1 MAIYHYSQKP
11 LSRKSGRSAPAA
23 AAYRSGVKLEGPD
36 GVAHDYRRRSGVLS
50 SSIVAPE
57 GATWARDRQALWLA
71 AEASEARR
79 DARVAREHEVA
90 LPSELGRDD
99 QVALAESFA
108 REIRDAY
115 GVAVDVAVH
124 QGHGDARNVHAHIL
138 ATTREATAEGLD
150 TKVAPE
156 LSDKKRAGLGL
167 GKASAELD
175 QWRQRWERLTN
186 EHLAE
191 AQNSARVDHRSLADQ
206 GVDRSP
212 QPKMGAAHAMERR
225 GITTERGT
233 AALEVERA
241 NQDPD
246 HRFEVALQRQREHVA
261 KLEERAQ
268 RAPSEVVHGHR
279 SPRVRAA
286 REVAGPQYRAHEQ
299 SLRSARR
306 EAQLADQR
314 YQWARDQYRPYT
326 GLVGVL
332 RSLAHPIQRYRA
344 AASLEHAASEA
355 DRADQA
361 VDDEREVG
369 REWRAWARGPNV
381 SARIRERAGEIRDGL
396 EARAELPSARERLQ
410 ALEQRLE
417 PDTGPD
423 HAQQGSHGHTAG
435 RDDDEHEHEP
445 DGPRM

>member
-11 LSRKSGRSAPAA
+11 VSRRSGRSAPAA
-23 AAYRSGVKLEGPD
+23 AAYRAAARLEGPD
-36 GVAHDYRRRSGVLS
+36 GRTHDYRRRSGVLS
-50 SSIVAPE
+50 STIVAPE
-57 GATWARDRQALWLA
+57 GASWARDRQQLWSA
-71 AEASEARR
+71 AEAAEARK

-156 LSDKKRAGLGL
+156 LSDKKRAAQGL
-167 GKASAELD
+167 GKASVELEG
-175 QWRQRWERLTN
+175 WRQRWEKLCN

-191 AQNSARVDHRSLADQ
+191 AQCSTRIDHRSLEAQ
-206 GVDRSP
+206 GISREP
-212 QPKMGAAHAMERR
+212 APKMGAAAGMERR
-225 GITTERGT
+225 GVRSDRG
-233 AALEVERA
+233 AEWIAVAKRNA
-241 NQDPD
+241 DPD
-246 HRFEVALQRQREHVA
+246 HRAQLALERQRQRVEQ
-261 KLEERAQ
+261 LEQRAQ

-306 EAQLADQR
+306 EAQMADQR
-314 YQWARDQYRPYT
+314 YQHARDQYRPYT

-361 VDDEREVG
+361 VADERAVG
-369 REWRAWARGPNV
+369 RDWRAWARKPDV
-381 SARIRERAGEIRDGL
+381 SARISERAGEIQDGL
-396 EARAELPSARERLQ
+396 QARADMPAARERLHE
-410 ALEQRLE
+410 LEQRVD
-417 PDTGPD
+417 PGHGPD
-423 HAQQGSHGHTAG
+423 HDARGSHGPTAG
-435 RDDDEHEHEP
+435 RDDEHEP